1 MCRRNCPCAWRPWQH
16 NTRRLFWFSSTNP
29 LADGAA
35 PLHFLNSAWLYSLT
49 LTFTLPLPSC
59 APRPVFSFFSCPYQT
74 WLCRRDSPCR
84 WKPCWHNTS
93 MALRCSSRHTPS
105 EGTDSLALRVL
116 LGSTVSQWYLLPLP
130 SCASR
135 PLFSFFFC
143 PYQNCARVT
152 VSVSEDLSNTILQGT
167 SDVIQGIHQQMAL
180 LH

>member
-135 PLFSFFFC
+135 PFFSFFFC